1 MKRTFC
7 LFLIALMLL
16 CLLPFGALAEEGTGS
31 ESTGEPTVAP
41 TSEGSS
47 APSTEPTAEAP
58 TPGTTEQPTPKETP
72 TPEKP
77 VENPT
82 AEPSADPSV
91 DPTIPGASEGPTP
104 LPGQPLEIDTG
115 YIYNGMDTSY
125 AMGYM
130 PKIAGGQAV
139 IVLPLLGETQGDV
152 IRVIPEISTDGPFVY
167 GNYQFDVYKTT
178 ETALNAVGFSME
190 RQVFLVSLAL
200 NLSPSRY
207 NGTYPVTFDV
217 QYTDVNGES
226 QSQSFTLQV
235 AITDGASKSTSSGGG
250 GGGQQS
256 VRKPVLQLV
265 SSAVTP
271 DSVDGAGEVLL
282 TVTLQN
288 VGNRDA
294 TNLHVTA
301 QSQDSDVLMT
311 SDLNGVFLTGLAM
324 QGTVEGSFTFA
335 VNERTLSGS
344 HYLTVQATYE
354 DKYGGSYTDAWQFRV
369 NVTQPV
375 KLGFDQMKLP
385 ESITS
390 GESFTEMLYVYNPS
404 QAPAYQ
410 VQATLTVDGL
420 VCASAYL
427 GTIEAQGSAG
437 KEMSIFATTLS
448 GSQRY
453 GESYG
458 MLEISYQD
466 EQGEWFVLTQDLDIT
481 IEEPKPITDEEKEK
495 QEAEQKEQ
503 QTLSQWWVSLLIA
516 IAAILVLLSLIIIS
530 KFTRMLKMRG

>member
-16 CLLPFGALAEEGTGS
+16 CLLPVGVLAEEGTS
-31 ESTGEPTVAP
+31 SEPTVQP

-47 APSTEPTAEAP
+47 APSSEPTAEAP
-58 TPGTTEQPTPKETP
+58 TPEDTVNPSPDQTP

-77 VENPT
+77 TENPT
-82 AEPSADPSV
+82 AEPSS
-91 DPTIPGASEGPTP
+91 DPTTPGASEEPTP
-104 LPGQPLEIDTG
+104 IPGKPLEIDTG
-115 YIYNGMDTSY
+115 YIYTGMDTSY

-130 PKIAGGQAV
+130 PKITGGQAV
-139 IVLPLLGETQGDV
+139 IVLPLLGETLGNV

-178 ETALNAVGFSME
+178 ETALDAVGFSTE

-207 NGTYPVTFDV
+207 NGTYPVSFDV

-235 AITDGASKSTSSGGG
+235 TITDGASKSTSSGG

-271 DSVDGAGEVLL
+271 DSVEGEGEVLL

-324 QGTVEGSFTFA
+324 EGTVEGSFTFA

-390 GESFTEMLYVYNPS
+390 GESFTELLYVYNPS

-410 VQATLTVDGL
+410 VQATLSVDGL

-427 GTIEAQGSAG
+427 GTIEAQGSAQ

-448 GSQRY
+448 GGQRY

-466 EQGEWFVLTQDLDIT
+466 EQGEWYVLTQDLDIT